1 MSKDIEKIV
10 SVLRKGITEG
20 VLNTLESRK
29 CAIRNILKLF
39 LENEEDIV
47 KALEK
52 DLRRCRTESVLTD
65 IDPSVGEA
73 KTMLSNMDSWL
84 KEESVPSSFITLMDT
99 VTIQKQPYGVVLII
113 SPWNFPFIL
122 SFQPLIGAIAAGN
135 SVLLKPSELTPACS
149 QLIAELI
156 PKYLDKHICQVICGD
171 GSVSK
176 ILLETQRFDLI
187 FYTGGTTIGREVY
200 VAAAKKL
207 TPVVLELG
215 GKCPVYIDSDV
226 SLDVAVKRIIYSKL
240 LNCGQ
245 ICIAA
250 DYLLCHEKILPVLKE
265 RIEETIKQF
274 LGDNPQ
280 KCPDF
285 ARIVNVRHFQRLT
298 DLLKQTKGKVMVGG
312 MSDVND
318 KYFAPTVVF
327 DVDEE
332 DILMQDEIFGPI
344 LPVLSVKSPSEAIR
358 IINSK
363 EKPLAI
369 YVFTR
374 NKSVFDDFKMATSS
388 GAIMMNDC
396 TVHSLIPNIPF
407 GGIGHSGI
415 GNYHGR
421 YSIETFSHRRPVI
434 LKSEV
439 EYINNKI
446 RYYPY
451 TESGL
456 SWLRWSLK
464 KSDRNGCQIL

>member
-52 DLRRCRTESVLTD
+52 DLRRCRTESILTD

-73 KTMLSNMDSWL
+73 KTILSNMDSWL

-149 QLIAELI
+149 QLIGELI
-156 PKYLDKHICQVICGD
+156 PKYLDK
-171 GSVSK
+171 
-176 ILLETQRFDLI
+176 
-187 FYTGGTTIGREVY
+187 
-200 VAAAKKL
+200 
-207 TPVVLELG
+207 
-215 GKCPVYIDSDV
+215 
-226 SLDVAVKRIIYSKL
+226 
-240 LNCGQ
+240 
-245 ICIAA
+245 
-250 DYLLCHEKILPVLKE
+250 PVLKE

-396 TVHSLIPNIPF
+396 TVHTLIPNIPF

>member
-52 DLRRCRTESVLTD
+52 DLRRCRTESILTD

-215 GKCPVYIDSDV
+215 GNVLCI
-226 SLDVAVKRIIYSKL
+226 LIRIKL

-318 KYFAPTVVF
+318 KYIAPTVVF

-396 TVHSLIPNIPF
+396 TVHTLIPNIPF

>member
-1 MSKDIEKIV
+1 MYLSKTNFAT
-10 SVLRKGITEG
+10 GY
-20 VLNTLESRK
+20 
-29 CAIRNILKLF
+29 C
-39 LENEEDIV
+39 
-47 KALEK
+47 
-52 DLRRCRTESVLTD
+52 
-65 IDPSVGEA
+65 
-73 KTMLSNMDSWL
+73 
-84 KEESVPSSFITLMDT
+84 
-99 VTIQKQPYGVVLII
+99 PY
-113 SPWNFPFIL
+113 
-122 SFQPLIGAIAAGN
+122 
-135 SVLLKPSELTPACS
+135 LLKKDVFL
-149 QLIAELI
+149 
-156 PKYLDKHICQVICGD
+156 KHICQVICGD

-439 EYINNKI
+439 EYINNK
-446 RYYPY
+446 
-451 TESGL
+451 
-456 SWLRWSLK
+456 
-464 KSDRNGCQIL
+464 

>member
-52 DLRRCRTESVLTD
+52 DLRRCRTESILTD

-73 KTMLSNMDSWL
+73 KTILSNMDSWL

-149 QLIAELI
+149 QLISELI
-156 PKYLDKHICQVICGD
+156 PKYLDK
-171 GSVSK
+171 
-176 ILLETQRFDLI
+176 
-187 FYTGGTTIGREVY
+187 
-200 VAAAKKL
+200 
-207 TPVVLELG
+207 
-215 GKCPVYIDSDV
+215 
-226 SLDVAVKRIIYSKL
+226 
-240 LNCGQ
+240 
-245 ICIAA
+245 
-250 DYLLCHEKILPVLKE
+250 PVLKE

-396 TVHSLIPNIPF
+396 TVHTLIPNIPF

>member
-1 MSKDIEKIV
+1 MLSDISKVVSTLRRGFIEGN
-10 SVLRKGITEG
+10 LRTI
-20 VLNTLESRK
+20 ESRK
-29 CAIRNILKLF
+29 CAIQNILALIS
-39 LENEEDIV
+39 ENEESIV

-52 DLRRCRTESVLTD
+52 DLHRCRTESILADV
-65 IDPSVGEA
+65 DPSLGEA
-73 KTMLSNMDSWL
+73 KTMLSSVDLWL
-84 KEESVPSSFITLMDT
+84 KEESVPSSFITLMDK
-99 VTIQKQPYGVVLII
+99 VTIQRQPYGVVLVI
-113 SPWNFPFIL
+113 SSWNFPFVL
-122 SFQPLIGAIAAGN
+122 AFQPLIGAIAAGN
-135 SVLLKPSELTPACS
+135 TVLLKPSEMTPACS
-149 QLIAELI
+149 QLISELI
-156 PKYLDKHICQVICGD
+156 PKYLDERICQVICGD
-171 GSVSK
+171 GSVCK
-176 ILLETQRFDLI
+176 EILGTQSFDFI
-187 FYTGGTTIGREVY
+187 FYTGSATVGREIY
-200 VAAAKKL
+200 VAAAKQL

-245 ICIAA
+245 ICVAA
-250 DYLLCHEKILPVLKE
+250 DYVLCHEKIMPVFKE
-265 RIEETIKQF
+265 KIEETIMQF

-280 KCPDF
+280 NSPDY
-285 ARIVNVRHFQRLT
+285 ARIINVKHFQRLT
-298 DLLKQTKGKVMVGG
+298 GLLKRTKGKVVIGG
-312 MSDVND
+312 VSDAND
-318 KYFAPTVVF
+318 NYIAPTVVL

-344 LPVLSVKSPSEAIR
+344 LPVLSVKSPSDAIR

-374 NKSVFDDFKMATSS
+374 NKSLFSDFKVATSS

-396 TVHSLIPNIPF
+396 SVHFMIPNIPF
-407 GGIGHSGI
+407 GGVGHSGI

-434 LKSEV
+434 LKSEI

-464 KSDRNGCQIL
+464 KSDRNGCHIL